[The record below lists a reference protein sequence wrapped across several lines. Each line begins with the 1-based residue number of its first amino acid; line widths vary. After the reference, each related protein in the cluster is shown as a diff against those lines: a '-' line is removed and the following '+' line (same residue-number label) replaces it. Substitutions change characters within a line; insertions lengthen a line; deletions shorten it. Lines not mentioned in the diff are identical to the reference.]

1 MKKQLILSF
10 LIVFA
15 VAIFAPSVVNA
26 MDSDVVI
33 VNVDGDEKE
42 KKAEKSDEKKAEC
55 TDKKEKKA
63 ECTDKKAE
71 AKKGCSAAK
80 SGCGAK

>member
-1 MKKQLILSF
+1 MKKQLIFSLLF
-10 LIVFA
+10 VFA
-15 VAIFAPSVVNA
+15 IAVFAPAAVQA
-26 MDSDVVI
+26 MDNDVVI
-33 VNVDGDEKE
+33 VNVDNDEKT
-42 KKAEKSDEKKAEC
+42 EKKAEC
-55 TDKKEKKA
+55 TEKKAECTEEKKA

>member
-10 LIVFA
+10 LVVFA
-15 VAIFAPSVVNA
+15 LAIFAPAAVQAIDN
-26 MDSDVVI
+26 DVVI
-33 VNVDGDEKE
+33 VNVDSEE
-42 KKAEKSDEKKAEC
+42 KKAEKTKEKKAEC
-55 TDKKEKKA
+55 TEEKKA

-80 SGCGAK
+80 AGCGAK